1 MASIKVRRPVP
12 GDQAFTKTSK
22 EAALSQAALLLYIG
36 KQLRGDEY
44 TITAR
49 AASLGLE
56 SAVDVAPDED
66 IREFNPPV
74 LRPTNERHGVRSVR
88 ANLESRFGKT
98 APLETIGTSDA
109 KKLRKPLAELAD
121 RVYAEG
127 TTESAANLL
136 EAALSHPNEL
146 IRVSAASSYLEIT
159 TRPDRLIKIL
169 EAALNSS
176 DELTRQVAATSLAR
190 VAPDNPK
197 LRALTKRRPTK
208 TRKPPS
214 KTSFVV
220 HGTWARSA
228 DWWQPGGDFHTYILQ
243 NVRPDLYSANDR
255 FEWSGAYSDAART
268 QGAIDLHDWVQNK
281 GFNAPDILA
290 HSHGAN
296 ISMLAT
302 QMGMMIGTLVMLS
315 CPVHARDLADFTH
328 VVRAVSLHVHLDLVI
343 LADRGGQKFNHP
355 NIEEHV
361 LPLWFDHSA
370 THDSDVWKKQQVKA
384 MLGL

>member
-1 MASIKVRRPVP
+1 MPALRVEKPIP

-22 EAALSQAALLLYIG
+22 EATLSQAALLLYIG
-36 KQLRGDEY
+36 KQLRGDEF
-44 TITAR
+44 IIQAR
-49 AASLGLE
+49 A
-56 SAVDVAPDED
+56 SAVNMEAAVEVAPADD
-66 IREFNPPV
+66 IREFNPPT
-74 LRPTNERHGVRSVR
+74 LAPTNERHGVRSVQ
-88 ANLESRFGKT
+88 ANLESRFGRI
-98 APLETIGTSDA
+98 APVKAVVASDA

-146 IRVSAASSYLEIT
+146 NRVAAASSYLEIT
-159 TRPDRLIKIL
+159 TQPARLIKIL
-169 EAALNSS
+169 EAALNSK
-176 DELTRQVAATSLAR
+176 DELTRDVAATSLAR

-197 LRALTKRRPTK
+197 LKALTKRRATK

-214 KTSFVV
+214 KTSFIV
-220 HGTWARSA
+220 HGTWARGA
-228 DWWQPGGDFHTYILQ
+228 DWWQPGGDFHTYALQ

-255 FEWSGAYSDAART
+255 FEWSGGYSDAART
-268 QGAIDLHDWVQNK
+268 QGATDLRDWVQRK
-281 GFNAPDILA
+281 GFNSPDIFA

-302 QMGMMIGTLVMLS
+302 QMGLNIGTLVLLS
-315 CPVHARDLADFTH
+315 CPVHARYLPDFTH
-328 VVRAVSLHVHLDLVI
+328 VQRTVSLRVRFDLVI
-343 LADRGGQKFNHP
+343 LADRGGQKFKHP
-355 NIEEHV
+355 NIEENV

-370 THDSDVWKKQQVKA
+370 SHEPDVWKKHQVKA